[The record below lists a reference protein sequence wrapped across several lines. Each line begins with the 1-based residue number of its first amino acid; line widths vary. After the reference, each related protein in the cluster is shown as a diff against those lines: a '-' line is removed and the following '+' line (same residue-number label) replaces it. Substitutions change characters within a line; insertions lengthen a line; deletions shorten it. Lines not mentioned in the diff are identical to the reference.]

1 MARPRQRLG
10 NLPAEATS
18 FVGRRRELG
27 EIRKKLATARLVSLL
42 GPGGVGKTRLGLRIA
57 SDLGRGFADGAW
69 LVELAEVRDGALVT
83 NAMLAALDLRDQAG
97 IKPLQILLSDLQNRQ
112 LLLLLDNCEHLLGAV
127 APLVTEILGAAP
139 RLTVIATSREPLQ
152 GPGRDGIGIPPL
164 QVPAGNGAEPLAHM
178 RQNEAVMLFSERAS
192 AASGSFELTDA

>member
-10 NLPAEATS
+10 NLPAEPTS
-18 FVGRRRELG
+18 FVGRGRELA
-27 EIRKKLATARLVSLL
+27 EIRKKLATARLVSLV

-127 APLVTEILGAAP
+127 APLVADLIRVAP
-139 RLTVIATSREPLQ
+139 RLTVITTSREPLQ
-152 GPGRDGIGIPPL
+152 VPGEHVIPIPPL
-164 QVPAGNGAEPLAHM
+164 QLPPADGTQALTQLQ
-178 RQNEAVMLFSERAS
+178 QNEA
-192 AASGSFELTDA
+192 